1 VPAARKQPGHH
12 SIPDSPEWSGDLAQ
26 PRCRSH
32 VAPPPPWL
40 LLASF
45 RSNPRSLQNREE
57 EKKAQARTKLRR
69 DGNPIGISAR
79 VQANWWFFTER
90 SEKYAASKDDETEE
104 ASFFVAKVS
113 PLNGK
118 ENSSK
123 PKNLRTV
130 LALLSPPP
138 PHKKNEYS
146 PSPACLWEN
155 SCYKNTENHKKI
167 YQEDCTPRV
176 NLLVVFRLC
185 FAGGILLRRLRIL
198 RQRNDTDLG
207 RLESLGVWVC
217 VWLTLFL
224 SLSLSF
230 FLRNSLILKLR
241 VQLFFSMSLSLAL
254 SLALLAQFA
263 DPANC
268 DLNCLIQEC
277 YKTTCTMEH
286 SNITTYYRDHFF
298 SQFGWW
304 GLLILLRGG
313 CCCSKTFQKNETV
326 LFCLLYR
333 FPTLLPHPLIKSKSI
348 SLASVLPSLLT
359 FFFSFLQT
367 FNEKRTRQSKRKWQL
382 ALNTTLR

>member
-1 VPAARKQPGHH
+1 MFCG
-12 SIPDSPEWSGDLAQ
+12 
-26 PRCRSH
+26 
-32 VAPPPPWL
+32 
-40 LLASF
+40 
-45 RSNPRSLQNREE
+45 
-57 EKKAQARTKLRR
+57 
-69 DGNPIGISAR
+69 
-79 VQANWWFFTER
+79 
-90 SEKYAASKDDETEE
+90 
-104 ASFFVAKVS
+104 
-113 PLNGK
+113 
-118 ENSSK
+118 
-123 PKNLRTV
+123 
-130 LALLSPPP
+130 
-138 PHKKNEYS
+138 
-146 PSPACLWEN
+146 
-155 SCYKNTENHKKI
+155 
-167 YQEDCTPRV
+167 
-176 NLLVVFRLC
+176 
-185 FAGGILLRRLRIL
+185 
-198 RQRNDTDLG
+198 
-207 RLESLGVWVC
+207 
-217 VWLTLFL
+217 
-224 SLSLSF
+224 
-230 FLRNSLILKLR
+230 RNSIAALKNSTTKKRYGSWPSR
-241 VQLFFSMSLSLAL
+241 VSGCVGVCMTDSLSLSLAL
-254 SLALLAQFA
+254 VLLAQFADPQTASSIVFLSVSVSRSSAQFA